1 MTTNQT
7 TAHPLW
13 WTELMFQ
20 KYEDNTCDVYSPDGR
35 WALVHSGKWVG
46 GYAEGARTGY
56 FENDTQ
62 RRQALTLAAKW
73 PSKDRIVE
81 DNPFSAPLW
90 DARIAVDADAKC
102 SGKGAPVEPELGG
115 VPVHDDPVKDGDPC
129 PECGEPTEY
138 EAPYKAEY
146 DTNIPAWRGGC
157 YCGNCGKDWE
167 AEPDTRDDHDKA
179 QLD

>member
-102 SGKGAPVEPELGG
+102 SGNGAPVEAELGG
-115 VPVHDDPVKDGDPC
+115 EVCD
-129 PECGEPTEY
+129 CGEPVLHSGWCRSCCPKPE
-138 EAPYKAEY
+138 ES
-146 DTNIPAWRGGC
+146 
-157 YCGNCGKDWE
+157 
-167 AEPDTRDDHDKA
+167 DKVPGI
-179 QLD
+179 DP